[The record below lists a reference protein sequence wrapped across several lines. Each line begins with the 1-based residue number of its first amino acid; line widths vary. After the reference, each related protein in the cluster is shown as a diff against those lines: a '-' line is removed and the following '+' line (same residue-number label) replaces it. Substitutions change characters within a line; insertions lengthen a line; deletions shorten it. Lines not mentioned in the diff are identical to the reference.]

1 MKVREFLFDCGQ
13 LLYKRHKIN
22 PNRFGLYIDSPCWIK
37 KTIINPINKKGKYF
51 QYTVTAVLNH
61 EETAKNP
68 ERITNIKSFIN
79 KYEQDGINFPSEK
92 DDWTN
97 LFCTL
102 KKKKI
107 TPGYV
112 SKFNSNQLNS

>member
-1 MKVREFLFDCGQ
+1 MINNEAHDVIKKLFGSLENRSWNHLESMKVREFLFDCGQ

-22 PNRFGLYIDSPCWIK
+22 PNHFGLYIDSPCWIK
-37 KTIINPINKKGKYF
+37 KTIINPINKKDKYF

-79 KYEQDGINFPSEK
+79 KYE
-92 DDWTN
+92 
-97 LFCTL
+97 
-102 KKKKI
+102 
-107 TPGYV
+107 
-112 SKFNSNQLNS
+112 